1 MTQPYSGARIPRW
14 LMLAWKAV
22 HDTQHKGKVGTWIE
36 VVEGCGEW
44 FVRVIGGGEET
55 ICQFD
60 LESFALA
67 YAEGQ
72 RLRLKLGAIKRL

>member
-1 MTQPYSGARIPRW
+1 MHDSQHESKAGA
-14 LMLAWKAV
+14 
-22 HDTQHKGKVGTWIE
+22 QIE

-44 FVRVIGGGEET
+44 FVRVIGDGQEIT
-55 ICQFD
+55 CQFE

-72 RLRLKLGAIKRL
+72 RLRLKLGEIKRL

>member
-1 MTQPYSGARIPRW
+1 MEE
-14 LMLAWKAV
+14 AV
-22 HDTQHKGKVGTWIE
+22 QNAQHKSKVGTQIE

-44 FVRVIGGGEET
+44 FVRVIGDGQET
-55 ICQFD
+55 TCQFE

-72 RLRLKLGAIKRL
+72 RLRLKLAGIKRL

>member
-1 MTQPYSGARIPRW
+1 MADACEESRARHAAQRQSRN
-14 LMLAWKAV
+14 L
-22 HDTQHKGKVGTWIE
+22 E